1 MRSKSTSDMSIHH
14 TQTDKC
20 KSVILVPHSHN
31 DPGWLKTY
39 ESYYHY
45 QTRNI
50 LNNMVDKLQH
60 FSNMTFVWSEI
71 SFFAQWW
78 ERRLLYLTDVH
89 AYNYVSLIKR
99 SSPMMGIDSQP
110 DVLRRVFPKVFSFS
124 LRENVE
130 GILGRFT
137 TFPTLHHENATF
149 CLTVAWEKGRLLEG
163 LNCGGDINF
172 RCAERKTCPWFPIRP
187 HGGSGA
193 VGLKVNRV
201 ANNEERA
208 RCITS
213 SVFQRRHVTS
223 GLGHYVAC
231 SVGLVD
237 RDVRGRKEG
246 SSIQILVP
254 LRPGDFGV
262 GRSVIS
268 QTKRQLGLG

>member
-1 MRSKSTSDMSIHH
+1 MHMTRTVE
-14 TQTDKC
+14 
-20 KSVILVPHSHN
+20 VILVPHSHN

-78 ERRLLYLTDVH
+78 ESACASRRLLYLTDVH

-130 GILGRFT
+130 GTLGRFT

-213 SVFQRRHVTS
+213 SVFQR
-223 GLGHYVAC
+223 

-246 SSIQILVP
+246 SSIRILVP
-254 LRPGDFGV
+254 LRPGDSGV